1 MAINYAVKYATK
13 IAERFKKASVT
24 DDDCGH
30 EYTWVDPKSK
40 TIRVGSVNTVP
51 ETEYKRSG
59 DARFGE
65 TYDVGDTLQEMTCEK
80 SPAFSF
86 TIDALDGTDQAIEK
100 SAARALRRQLDEV
113 TVPNMDKHRLKKWC
127 MGANIQ
133 KLEASAPTKS
143 TIEKSA
149 ARALRRQLDE
159 VTVPNMDK
167 HRLKKWCMGAN
178 IQKLEASAPTK
189 STIGG
194 LIIDLNAAM
203 TDALVPLDKRTI
215 YIGTEYYKLLKQN
228 PDWLGIDALGK
239 EALAKG
245 VVGEFDGC
253 RVKPIP
259 SSYMP
264 AGVYFFI
271 KYKGSTVD
279 PVKLQQYDILPKVKG
294 YSGPVV
300 QGVTYYDSFV
310 LGAKGDG
317 IAVCGSAAAILAAPV
332 MNISAHNVTITPVG
346 GVVFKYTTDGT
357 NPRYSES
364 AQVYSAQVTLTAGQ
378 TMRAVGTKDGCCG
391 IEGQKAYE

>member
-1 MAINYAVKYATK
+1 MINYATKYAAK
-13 IAERFKKASVT
+13 IAERFKRASVT

-30 EYTWVDPKSK
+30 EYTWIDPKSK

-51 ETEYKRSG
+51 ETEYQRSG
-59 DARFGE
+59 DARFGT

-80 SPAFSF
+80 APAFSF

-100 SAARALRRQLDEV
+100 SAAKALRRQLDEV
-113 TVPNMDKHRLKKWC
+113 TVPNMDKHRIKKWC

-133 KLEASAPTKS
+133 KLETA
-143 TIEKSA
+143 
-149 ARALRRQLDE
+149 
-159 VTVPNMDK
+159 
-167 HRLKKWCMGAN
+167 
-178 IQKLEASAPTK
+178 APTK

-203 TDALVPLDKRTI
+203 TDALVPLNNRTL
-215 YIGTEYYKLLKQN
+215 YIGTEYYKLLKQM
-228 PDWLGIDALGK
+228 PDWVGIDSLGK
-239 EALAKG
+239 KALAQG

-264 AGVYFFI
+264 KGVYFFI
-271 KYKGSTVD
+271 KYKGCTVD
-279 PVKLQQYDILPKVKG
+279 PVKLAQYDILPKVKG

-317 IAVCGSAAAILAAPV
+317 LAVCGSASAILAAPT
-332 MNISAHNVTITPVG
+332 MAIASHKVTITAAD

-357 NPRYSES
+357 NPRYSTT
-364 AQVYSAQVTLTAGQ
+364 AQIYTAAVTLTDGQ
-378 TMRAVGTKDGCCG
+378 TMRAIGTKDGSVG
-391 IEGQKAYE
+391 MEGTQAYE

>member
-1 MAINYAVKYATK
+1 MINYATKYAAK
-13 IAERFKKASVT
+13 IAERFKRASVT

-30 EYTWVDPKSK
+30 EYTWIDPKSK
-40 TIRVGSVNTVP
+40 TIRIGSVNTVP
-51 ETEYKRSG
+51 ETEYQRSG
-59 DARFGE
+59 DARFGT

-80 SPAFSF
+80 APAFSF

-100 SAARALRRQLDEV
+100 SAAKALRRQLDEV
-113 TVPNMDKHRLKKWC
+113 TVPNMDKHRIKKWC

-133 KLEASAPTKS
+133 KLETA
-143 TIEKSA
+143 
-149 ARALRRQLDE
+149 
-159 VTVPNMDK
+159 
-167 HRLKKWCMGAN
+167 
-178 IQKLEASAPTK
+178 APTK

-203 TDALVPLDKRTI
+203 TDALVPLNNRTL
-215 YIGTEYYKLLKQN
+215 YIGTEYYKLLKQM
-228 PDWLGIDALGK
+228 PDWVGIDSLGK
-239 EALAKG
+239 KALAQG

-264 AGVYFFI
+264 KGVYFFI
-271 KYKGSTVD
+271 KYKGCTVD
-279 PVKLQQYDILPKVKG
+279 PVKLAQYDILPKVKG

-317 IAVCGSAAAILAAPV
+317 LAVCGSASAILAAPT
-332 MNISAHNVTITPVG
+332 MAIASHKVTITAAD

-357 NPRYSES
+357 NPRYSTT
-364 AQVYSAQVTLTAGQ
+364 AQIYTAAVTLADGQ
-378 TMRAVGTKDGCCG
+378 TMRAIGTKDGSVG
-391 IEGQKAYE
+391 MEGTQAYE